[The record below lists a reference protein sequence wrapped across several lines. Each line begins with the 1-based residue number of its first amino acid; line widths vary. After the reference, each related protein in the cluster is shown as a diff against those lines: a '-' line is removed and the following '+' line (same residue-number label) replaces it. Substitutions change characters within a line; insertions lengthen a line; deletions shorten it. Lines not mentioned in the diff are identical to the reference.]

1 PMLPKHVWEEVEK
14 KANNDLAAIRKEV
27 NEDPIGT
34 GPYKMYFYNDQK
46 ITIVRD
52 DNYWGQALFGKLP
65 APKYITHV
73 IYKDNAAGDLAFKSG
88 QVDVSQQFI
97 PQVWKMWE
105 GGAPVKTYIKDPPYY
120 VPGSMPSIFFN
131 LSKEGLN

>member
-1 PMLPKHVWEEVEK
+1 MLPKHVWEEVEM
-14 KANNDLAAIRKEV
+14 KANNDLATIRKEV

-105 GGAPVKTYIKDPPYY
+105 GGARLKPI
-120 VPGSMPSIFFN
+120 
-131 LSKEGLN
+131 SKRLPIMCPAPCHRSSST